1 MLEVLDDVEVRLV
14 DDEGH
19 DVPLG
24 ERGELLVRGYNLM
37 DGYYGEPDATAA
49 IIDEQGWLH
58 TGDIAYMND
67 DRYIKICDRKKDMFV
82 VGGFNVAPAEV
93 EGILMEWDAISA
105 CAVIGVPDE
114 RWGEVGKAFIVPSS
128 SGPVTSEDV
137 IEYSRSHMANY
148 KVPRTVSIVE
158 QLPLNATGKVLK
170 HVLRSLD

>member
-1 MLEVLDDVEVRLV
+1 MSWPTGQAKFSTTSKSDLSTTRVTTSLWV
-14 DDEGH
+14 
-19 DVPLG
+19 

-67 DRYIKICDRKKDMFV
+67 DRYIKICDRKKDLFV

-105 CAVIGVPDE
+105 CG
-114 RWGEVGKAFIVPSS
+114 S
-128 SGPVTSEDV
+128 SGYRTSGG
-137 IEYSRSHMANY
+137 A
-148 KVPRTVSIVE
+148 K
-158 QLPLNATGKVLK
+158 
-170 HVLRSLD
+170 